1 MILGEITA
9 FVDYFVHEGMLGPEA
24 AEAIVTGLAAA
35 ILSYGVGSLIAV
47 YRNSR
52 NSRNSRKAAPAAV
65 REVTAMDQL
74 LASRATMCP
83 RYLLNKG
90 QT

>member
-1 MILGEITA
+1 MFDCHGIIASQTGLAPRVLGSVALLLAKTQNRLAGSVILGEITA

-52 NSRNSRKAAPAAV
+52 NSR
-65 REVTAMDQL
+65 T
-74 LASRATMCP
+74 
-83 RYLLNKG
+83 
-90 QT
+90 

>member
-35 ILSYGVGSLIAV
+35 ILSYGVGSLIAF

-52 NSRNSRKAAPAAV
+52 KSRKAAPAAV
-65 REVTAMDQL
+65 REVTEMDQL

>member
-52 NSRNSRKAAPAAV
+52 KAAPAAV
-65 REVTAMDQL
+65 REVTEMDQL